1 MPQIQ
6 KVTTTTVTEVA
17 VENPFIK
24 FPGMLMDQE
33 DSTELTPTTGS
44 MLKLTSK
51 REVIDLPLLF
61 CNFLKAQMLSLFKL
75 LMLIAPG
82 DTLTV

>member
-1 MPQIQ
+1 
-6 KVTTTTVTEVA
+6 VTEVA